1 MKEKIRNLKIGFF
14 FFKKKK
20 EEVAVVREGNFSPD
34 ACVAAGCSCCPLFAA
49 GALPSVVPLL
59 LLHPILLVFGLSALG
74 VRLVV

>member
-1 MKEKIRNLKIGFF
+1 MKEKIRNLKIV
-14 FFKKKK
+14 FFKKKQK
-20 EEVAVVREGNFSPD
+20 QEEVAVVRKDNFSPD